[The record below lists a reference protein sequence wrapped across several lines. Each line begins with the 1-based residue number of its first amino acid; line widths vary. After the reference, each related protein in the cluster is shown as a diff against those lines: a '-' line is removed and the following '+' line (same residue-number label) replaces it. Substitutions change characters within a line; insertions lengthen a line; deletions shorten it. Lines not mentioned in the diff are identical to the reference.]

1 MADDES
7 DIGTPD
13 RDRINLNE
21 DQEVRDW
28 AKSLGVTEQH
38 LREVVRRVGPMVKDV
53 KAHLQVRHH

>member
-21 DQEVRDW
+21 DHEVRDW

-38 LREVVRRVGPMVKDV
+38 LREVVRRVG
-53 KAHLQVRHH
+53 AIW